1 LEAARLLGSGESADA
16 LHVRD
21 LVIRVPHY
29 RLHETDLE
37 TEARVLALLE
47 ARDVPGTPRNVRL
60 LTGRRGAPLAF
71 AYRYVRG
78 RPSHLAHLRGAARER
93 YARDFGRFL
102 AALHGVPLSA
112 ARAAGLSAANHWRR
126 TYTPLFEE
134 CESYLPPA
142 LNLELEQLVSQFAP
156 LVARAPRVLVHG
168 DISGMHTLVR
178 PNGELAGVI
187 DFGDTAIADPAID
200 FAGVLNHHSRALL
213 RRALTYYGRP
223 VDPEALQRAEF
234 FIALV
239 PLFTLRTAV
248 LEEDEETVR
257 EAIVDL
263 RRRVRRAVVRG
274 PDGPYDASGAPNARG

>member
-1 LEAARLLGSGESADA
+1 
-16 LHVRD
+16 VRD

-37 TEARVLALLE
+37 TEARVLAMLE
-47 ARDVPGTPRNVRL
+47 ARDIPSTPRDVRL
-60 LTGRRGAPLAF
+60 LLGRDGAPLAF

-78 RPSHLAHLRGAARER
+78 RPSHFVHLRGASRER
-93 YARDFGRFL
+93 YAHDLGRFL
-102 AALHGVPLSA
+102 GALHALPLSA
-112 ARAAGLSAANHWRR
+112 ARAAGLSGSNHWRR
-126 TYTPLFEE
+126 VYEPLFEE
-134 CESYLPPA
+134 YASYLPPA

-156 LVARAPRVLVHG
+156 LVIRAPRALVHG

-178 PNGELAGVI
+178 PDGELAGVI
-187 DFGDTAIADPAID
+187 DFGDAAIADPAID

-213 RRALTYYGRP
+213 RRALTYYGRA

-257 EAIVDL
+257 EAITDL

-274 PDGPYDASGAPNARG
+274 PDGPYDAPGTPKARD

>member
-1 LEAARLLGSGESADA
+1 MRL
-16 LHVRD
+16 RD

-37 TEARVLALLE
+37 TEARVLTLLE
-47 ARDVPGTPRNVRL
+47 ARDVPSTPRDVRL
-60 LTGRRGAPLAF
+60 LLRRNGTSLAL

-78 RPSHLAHLRGAARER
+78 RPSHLVHLRGAARDR
-93 YARDFGRFL
+93 YARDLGRFL
-102 AALHGVPLSA
+102 GVLHAVPLSA
-112 ARAAGLSAANHWRR
+112 ARSAGLSAASYWRR
-126 TYTPLFEE
+126 VYEPLFED
-134 CESYLPPA
+134 CRRYLPSA
-142 LNLELEQLVSQFAP
+142 LNIELEQLVSQFAP

-178 PNGELAGVI
+178 PGGELAGVI

-200 FAGVLNHHSRALL
+200 FAGVLNHHSRSLL
-213 RRALTYYGRP
+213 RRALTYYGRA
-223 VDPEALQRAEF
+223 VDPEALLRAEF

-239 PLFTLRTAV
+239 PLFTIRTAV

-257 EAIVDL
+257 GAITDL

-274 PDGPYDASGAPNARG
+274 PHRPYDASGASKARG